1 MIRAVADTHAV
12 VWFLYKDARLP
23 ASVRD
28 FMNDAAQAGDQ
39 IAVSAIT
46 LIEVAYLV
54 EKSRIA
60 IDTFGRITDFLA
72 QPNSML
78 REIAVDQEVAKA
90 LRQVART
97 AVPDLPDRIIA
108 ATGLML
114 GVPVISRDRKITA
127 STITTIW

>member
-12 VWFLYKDARLP
+12 IWFLYKDARLP

-60 IDTFGRITDFLA
+60 IDTFERITDFLA

-78 REIAVDQEVAKA
+78 REIAVDREVAKA
-90 LRQVART
+90 LRQVTRT